1 MILVE
6 RHIIKQS
13 NKFFKECDEL
23 SLKSKN
29 LYNCCLYSIRQHY
42 FTTKK
47 YLNYNDNYH
56 LIKSIP
62 EYNNL
67 PTKVSCQ
74 VIRKV
79 DKNFKSFFGS
89 LKSTK
94 VKSPKLPKYLDKDG
108 RSIVIYPKQSIELRE
123 FKKTGKIKLSKTNI
137 KLTTNIKDFNNIKEV
152 RIIPRNNRYIIE
164 IVYNK
169 TIKNKEKTGVVAS
182 IDGGLN
188 NLSTVTFNNGNRP
201 IIINGRPLKSINQ
214 FYNKEKSKYKSEL
227 ELKNKKKT
235 SKRIIKLTNKRNDK
249 VNDYLHRSSR
259 LLVNQLVLNNVDT
272 LVLGKNI
279 NMKQD
284 INLGKRN
291 NQNFTNLPLFKFLSM
306 VKYKAELEGIEVDYN
321 EESYTSKC
329 SFFDNEPVKKNT
341 VYKGKRIK
349 RGLFKTSDGRLVNA
363 DVNGSYNIMK
373 KAFPNLFNDGI
384 EGLGVVP
391 IKLNVL

>member
-13 NKFFKECDEL
+13 NQFFKKCDEL
-23 SLKSKN
+23 SFKSKN

-42 FTTKK
+42 FNTKK

-62 EYNNL
+62 EYNDL

-74 VIRKV
+74 VIKKV

-89 LKSTK
+89 LKSS
-94 VKSPKLPKYLDKDG
+94 KSNKPKLPKYLDKDG
-108 RSIVIYPKQSIELRE
+108 RSLVIYPKQSIELRE
-123 FKKTGKIKLSKTNI
+123 FKKTGKIKLSKNNI

-164 IVYNK
+164 VVYNK
-169 TIKNKEKTGVVAS
+169 TTKNKEKTGIVAS

-188 NLSTVTFNNGNRP
+188 NLSTVTFNNGNKP

-214 FYNKEKSKYKSEL
+214 YYNKEKSKYKSEL

-249 VNDYLHRSSR
+249 VDNYLHRSSR

-272 LVLGKNI
+272 LVIGKNI
-279 NMKQD
+279 GQKQD

-291 NQNFTNLPLFKFLSM
+291 NQNFTNLPLFKFLEM
-306 VKYKAELEGIEVDYN
+306 VKYKAELEGIEVKYN

-329 SFFDNEPVKKNT
+329 SFFDNEPVKKHD
-341 VYKGKRIK
+341 VYQGKRIK
-349 RGLFKTSDGRLVNA
+349 RGLFKTSNGRLINA

-373 KAFPNLFNDGI
+373 KAFLNLFNDGI

-391 IKLNVL
+391 VKLNVL